1 MALLGYARVS
11 TADQNLDRQI
21 DALTA
26 AGCDRIFTEKAS
38 GKLAE
43 RPELTE
49 LLAYMREGDTVVVTK
64 LDRLGR
70 SLANLIELANLLQGR
85 GVGLRVTEQGID
97 TTSAAGRMFFHVVG
111 AIAEFERE
119 LIVERTN
126 DGLAAA
132 RARGRVGGRPRA
144 LTPTKLATAR
154 RLYDERELTVQ
165 QIADVVGCSRAT
177 LYRELGKD
185 EKTETARSTR

>member
-11 TADQNLDRQI
+11 TTDQNLDRQH
-21 DALTA
+21 DELTR
-26 AGCDRIFTEKAS
+26 AGCERIFSDRVS

-43 RPELTE
+43 RPELTA

-70 SLANLIELANLLQGR
+70 SLANLIELSETLQSR
-85 GVGLRVTEQGID
+85 GVGLRVLQAGID
-97 TTSAAGRMFFHVVG
+97 TATAVGRMFFHIIG

-119 LIVERTN
+119 LIVERTK

-132 RARGRVGGRPRA
+132 RARGRVGGRPRK
-144 LTPTKLATAR
+144 LTPAKLATAR

-177 LYRELGKD
+177 LYRELGVS
-185 EKTETARSTR
+185 A